1 MKKRVRLKRGES
13 GARQQGTA
21 LSLCSPRP
29 PHAAAV
35 GGLPGTL
42 PGGCCSCLQMP
53 WSWEVRPTA
62 HTAHS
67 CSPLPLQDKFSF
79 CASTCSPTY
88 AYRDWAPSQGQDD
101 RTWYAR
107 QIPTKLKFHTE
118 LRYRYWTTC
127 TDGQATPHPFSW
139 PAVPSL
145 HLWNNRQFQPGL
157 FLTAVL
163 LFSGLSNGQWQVTE
177 TSNHATF
184 TGSENL
190 TIMILWEEKKLN
202 LTTKA
207 QTEFLSLCSRAYIS
221 LHMELYIWLYFWTQS
236 IWAITLEILSCVLNS
251 RIYNLKDVSTQNH
264 SWHGNHH
271 HTNRRLAPFLKKS
284 FWQNGISD

>member
-1 MKKRVRLKRGES
+1 MVSQVLGSRTRHSVCAPPDRHTLQQWEGCQEPCLEDAVLASRCHDPERSGPQHTRLTP
-13 GARQQGTA
+13 ARHCRYRTSSHSVLVPAPQHTPTGT
-21 LSLCSPRP
+21 
-29 PHAAAV
+29 
-35 GGLPGTL
+35 GLPLRDRMIGHDM
-42 PGGCCSCLQMP
+42 PG
-53 WSWEVRPTA
+53 
-62 HTAHS
+62 
-67 CSPLPLQDKFSF
+67 SF
-79 CASTCSPTY
+79 P
-88 AYRDWAPSQGQDD
+88 QNQ
-101 RTWYAR
+101 
-107 QIPTKLKFHTE
+107 KFHTE

-145 HLWNNRQFQPGL
+145 HPWNNRQFQPGL

-190 TIMILWEEKKLN
+190 TIMMLWEEKKLN

-236 IWAITLEILSCVLNS
+236 IWAITLEILSCALNS

-264 SWHGNHH
+264 SWHGNHY